1 MKRGT
6 GMKGRVKKTPYARQ
20 MGKEEAC
27 GTSSPAV
34 PGKVVLVIQTFIAT
48 CAWAAFAGGLHF

>member
-1 MKRGT
+1 
-6 GMKGRVKKTPYARQ
+6 